1 MIQTNPQT
9 HNALPEGES
18 GISGSLRTKLATLL
32 SKAAGALHEKSS
44 GGGLRETR
52 SEGLGQAADWLDQS
66 AEYVK
71 QADMQ
76 QVKADVE
83 NQIRRNPG
91 RSLLVAGA
99 VGLFLGALI
108 RRR

>member
-1 MIQTNPQT
+1 MR
-9 HNALPEGES
+9 S
-18 GISGSLRTKLATLL
+18 RLATILHR
-32 SKAAGALHEKSS
+32 AAEALHQKSP
-44 GGGLRETR
+44 GGGLREGR
-52 SEGLGQAADWLDQS
+52 SEGVGQAADWLDQS
-66 AEYVK
+66 ADYVR

>member
-1 MIQTNPQT
+1 M
-9 HNALPEGES
+9 
-18 GISGSLRTKLATLL
+18 ATILN
-32 SKAAGALHEKSS
+32 KAAEALHQKSS
-44 GGGLRETR
+44 GGGLREAR

-66 AEYVK
+66 ADYVR
-71 QADMQ
+71 QADMR